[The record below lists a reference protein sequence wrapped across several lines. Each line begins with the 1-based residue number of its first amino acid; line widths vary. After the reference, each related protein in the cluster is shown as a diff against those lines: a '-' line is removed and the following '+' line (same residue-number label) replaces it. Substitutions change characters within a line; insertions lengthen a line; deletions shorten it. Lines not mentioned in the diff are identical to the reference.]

1 MDTNSQE
8 PSQVPG
14 LLHQFKDPRA
24 QVIHTQVRALDTLVA
39 TLDLLAIIHKDIS
52 ENKMLSKPQIFP
64 DIVKMD
70 QNVREDLCTFIKS
83 TRHLL
88 TFILYL

>member
-1 MDTNSQE
+1 
-8 PSQVPG
+8 VPG

-52 ENKMLSKPQIFP
+52 ENSKFISKFHFYQI
-64 DIVKMD
+64 
-70 QNVREDLCTFIKS
+70 
-83 TRHLL
+83 
-88 TFILYL
+88 